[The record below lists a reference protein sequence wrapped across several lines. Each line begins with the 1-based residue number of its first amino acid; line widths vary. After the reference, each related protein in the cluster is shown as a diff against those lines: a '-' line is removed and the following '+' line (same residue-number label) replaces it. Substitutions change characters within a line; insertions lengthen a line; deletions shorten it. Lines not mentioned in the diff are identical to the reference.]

1 MHIYVKTT
9 LTTLIKLNYAWVKLL
24 KRTETYIYYIYIY
37 IYIYI
42 YRSIYLIYLSIRYI
56 DIYLGSLVF
65 SLVF

>member
-37 IYIYI
+37 ISIDLSNL
-42 YRSIYLIYLSIRYI
+42 SIY
-56 DIYLGSLVF
+56 
-65 SLVF
+65 

>member
-37 IYIYI
+37 IY
-42 YRSIYLIYLSIRYI
+42 RSIYLIYLSIRYI